1 MDARNANCV
10 MWMLATE
17 ANGVICLH
25 LPVMLVDTMVCR
37 FLVFKVGLK
46 LNLILV
52 VQLFCSLSFFMRIGF
67 LTEL

>member
-52 VQLFCSLSFFMRIGF
+52 VQLFCSLGF